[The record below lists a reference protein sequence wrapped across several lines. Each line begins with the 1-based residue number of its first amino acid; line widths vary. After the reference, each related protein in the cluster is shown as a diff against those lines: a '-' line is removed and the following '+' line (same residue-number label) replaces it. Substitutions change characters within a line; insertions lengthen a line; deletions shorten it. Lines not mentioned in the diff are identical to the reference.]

1 MGKGYTVLKAG
12 EQEFQPPSW
21 RGPED
26 PRRILE
32 LPLHAEMQH
41 SRAHI
46 WRYPHG
52 VKGRRHL
59 HQQQEEVF
67 VVLEGTMTMLL
78 GEERERVELPPQSV
92 VVLSPGTP
100 IHLMNESGKD
110 AVLFIY
116 GAPPVMGD
124 GVILEG

>member
-1 MGKGYTVLKAG
+1 MGKGYTVLEAG
-12 EQEFQPPSW
+12 KHEFQPPSW
-21 RGPED
+21 RGPDD

-32 LPLHAEMQH
+32 IPLHAELAH
-41 SRAHI
+41 SRAHL
-46 WRYPHG
+46 WRYAPG

-78 GEERERVELPPQSV
+78 GEDKERVELPPQSV

-100 IHLMNESGKD
+100 IHLMNESDRD

-116 GAPPVMGD
+116 GAPPVSGD